1 MGLFFNQLKQVL
13 RRLGRAPLFA
23 AVTLITIAIG
33 IGANTVVF
41 SVVENVLLKPLNYP
55 HSDRLVGVWYKAPG
69 INIPKLQTSE
79 SLYFITREQ
88 SKTLEDIGLYNFAT
102 FSLTGGA
109 QPEQVHG
116 LEVTDGTLPLLGVRA
131 AYGRLF
137 NKNDDMPNTAKTVVL
152 SYGYWQRHYGGDP
165 SVIGRTLTLG
175 GNAHEIIG
183 ILPKDFLFLDE
194 DYADLFIPLQIDRS
208 MTKLGNFQYG
218 CIARLKPGVTM
229 QQTSTD
235 LQRLVA
241 ITNRSFAAPQGFSE
255 VLFEKAN
262 FRVDLH
268 LLKSDVVGDVGNVLW
283 VLMGSIVIVLL
294 VACANV
300 ANLLLVRVEGR
311 RQELAVR
318 SALGAGRKNIIASLL
333 LESLVLGCAGSAI
346 GLGIA
351 SAALRTLIAAAPA
364 GLPRL
369 HRIDIDVPVLLFL
382 LGLACF
388 VSFAIGIVPILKHS
402 GITATTGLREA
413 GRGLSQSRERHRA
426 RNVLVVVQ
434 VALALVLLICS
445 GLMIR
450 TFRALAR
457 VSPGFSA
464 PNSLQVFD
472 VYIPPTQIPDTQM
485 EQIVRT
491 EQNIMNQL
499 AAIPGV
505 TSIGMT
511 TGVPLTGNRNFNPV
525 FARDHSYKD
534 GEIAPMRRIK
544 FISPGY
550 FSTMG
555 IPLITG
561 RDITWPEEYE
571 KRNVVIVS
579 ENFAREYWGSPVNA
593 IGKLVHVGETDP
605 WHEIIGVVGN
615 VYDDGVDKD
624 APSAA
629 YWPLYQENFITQKV
643 MVTRNVSF
651 VIRTAQAGSASF
663 MSQMQRTVW
672 SVDRDL
678 PLINSTTL
686 GVLYTK
692 SMARTSFTLVML
704 CVAGAMTLLLGIVGL
719 YGVIAYAVSQ
729 RTREV
734 GIRMALGA
742 QRQALVRMFVRQ
754 GLLLTVIGVGCGIA
768 VAFATMRLMSSL
780 LYHVSPVDPWTYG
793 AATLSIV
800 VIAWLATYVPSRKAA
815 VVNPVHALRAE

>member
-1 MGLFFNQLKQVL
+1 
-13 RRLGRAPLFA
+13 
-23 AVTLITIAIG
+23 LITVAIG
-33 IGANTVVF
+33 IGANITVF
-41 SVVENVLLKPLNYP
+41 SVVEGVLLKPLDYP
-55 HSDRLVGVWYKAPG
+55 QADRLVGVWYKAPG
-69 INIPKLQTSE
+69 INIPKLNMAE
-79 SLYFITREQ
+79 FLYLIDRDQ
-88 SKTLEDIGLYNFAT
+88 NKSLEDIGMYNGST
-102 FSLTGGA
+102 YSVTGSA
-109 QPEQVHG
+109 QPEQVQG
-116 LEVTDGTLPLLGVRA
+116 LDVTDGALSILGVHA

-137 NKNDDMPNTAKTVVL
+137 TRKDSLPNTQKTVVL
-152 SYGYWQRHYGGDP
+152 THGFWQRHFGSDP
-165 SVIGRTLTLG
+165 AAIGRTLTLDG
-175 GNAHEIIG
+175 QIYEIIG
-183 ILPKDFLFLDE
+183 ILPKGFRFLDQDHAE
-194 DYADLFIPLQIDRS
+194 IVVPMQIDRS
-208 MTKLGNFQYG
+208 KTKLGNFNAMG
-218 CIARLKPGVTM
+218 IARLKPGVTL
-229 QQTSTD
+229 QEANSD
-235 LQRLVA
+235 LQRLIPVA
-241 ITNRSFAAPQGFSE
+241 IQSFPPPEGFSAS
-255 VLFEKAN
+255 LFEKAN
-262 FRVDLH
+262 FSTDIH
-268 LLKSDVVGDVGNVLW
+268 SLKKDVIGDVGNVLW

-351 SAALRTLIAAAPA
+351 SAALRMLIAAAPA

-388 VSFAIGIVPILKHS
+388 VSLAIGVVPILKYS

-457 VSPGFSA
+457 VSPGFSG

-505 TSIGMT
+505 TSVGMT

-579 ENFAREYWGSPVNA
+579 ENFAREYWGSPANA

-629 YWPLYQENFITQKV
+629 YWPLYQDNFITQKV

-651 VIRTAQAGSASF
+651 VIRTPQAGSASF
-663 MSQMQRTVW
+663 MSEMQRAVW

-678 PLINSTTL
+678 PLINSNTL

-704 CVAGAMTLLLGIVGL
+704 CVAGGMTLLLGI
-719 YGVIAYAVSQ
+719 
-729 RTREV
+729 
-734 GIRMALGA
+734 
-742 QRQALVRMFVRQ
+742 
-754 GLLLTVIGVGCGIA
+754 
-768 VAFATMRLMSSL
+768 
-780 LYHVSPVDPWTYG
+780 
-793 AATLSIV
+793 
-800 VIAWLATYVPSRKAA
+800 
-815 VVNPVHALRAE
+815 